1 MSALSSGFFIPIFFI
16 SVGVA
21 FDLGALSLP
30 GFGKAGILA
39 FLIVAARLIPSAGL
53 ITSDVTPRDA
63 LGVGLLLGAP
73 LTLLVAI
80 ARLGQDVGVLDD
92 ADVSDIVLLAILVSV
107 ILPVAFKSLFGEEKA
122 SA

>member
-1 MSALSSGFFIPIFFI
+1 M
-16 SVGVA
+16 
-21 FDLGALSLP
+21 
-30 GFGKAGILA
+30 
-39 FLIVAARLIPSAGL
+39 
-53 ITSDVTPRDA
+53 
-63 LGVGLLLGAP
+63 GLLLGAP

-92 ADVSDIVLLAILVSV
+92 AAVSDIVLLAILVSV